1 MEEVEE
7 GRSEDGDELSQRG
20 WGWKGMNRALM
31 DSREVVFGVD
41 AYMGLIYG

>member
-7 GRSEDGDELSQRG
+7 GRSGDGDELSHRG
-20 WGWKGMNRALM
+20 QGWKVMNRALM
-31 DSREVVFGVD
+31 DSREVFGVD